1 MIATYVGENK
11 VFETMFLDGSL
22 EVELN
27 PQGTFAE
34 RIRAGGAGIPAFFT
48 PAGYGTVVAEGK
60 EVRWFDGKPYVM
72 ETGLRA
78 DFALVKAWKADTA
91 GNLVFRRTTPQLRP
105 DDVPGRAHHDR
116 RGRAPRPRGRHRPR
130 RGPHARHL
138 RPPPLPGARAGR
150 SASSGA
156 PCAGRARR
164 RPTRSASRIVRRAA
178 LEMKDGD
185 YVNLGIGMP
194 TLAANYVPGG
204 VSIVLHSENGMLG
217 VGPYPE
223 PGQEDPDLINAGKE
237 TVSELP
243 GTSYFS
249 SAESFAMVRGG
260 HVDLT
265 ILGALQV
272 DQEGNLANWMIP
284 GKMVK
289 GMGGAMDLVA
299 GARRV
304 VVTMEHAA
312 KDGSPKI
319 LTQCTLPLTGR
330 RCVDLIVTEMAV
342 DRGGEGGPSPARDR
356 PRHDPRGGE
365 EGDGRAAPRGAR
377 ARDDGVLVDGRARWR
392 APERPWERSG
402 SRSTG
407 TASSGPSPAARA
419 SRRRFSTPAPAT
431 SSGSRAAG
439 ATTTASPTR
448 SSTRASPRTA
458 SSRCCPFPRRPSTA
472 GCAPSR
478 RRSRTAGR
486 ATCSS
491 PRSTGPRADLRFE
504 DALGFFPED
513 RLRWVACRDA
523 RLAAVVRAWLE
534 ANDIE
539 PGNEPPRRYR

>member
-1 MIATYVGENK
+1 MNKVVGSAAEAVRDIGDGSTVMVSGFGLCGIPENLIYALRDQGAKGLTIVSNNAGVTDFGATFLLKNGQVRKMVATYVGENK
-11 VFETMFLDGSL
+11 VFESMYLDGSL

-34 RIRAGGAGIPAFFT
+34 RLRAGGAGIPAFFT

-60 EVRWFDGKPYVM
+60 EVRWFDGRPFLL

-78 DFALVKAWKADTA
+78 DFALVKAWKGDTA
-91 GNLVFRRTTPQLRP
+91 GNLVFRRTSRNFGPMMCQAARTAIVEVEHLVPAGAIEP
-105 DDVPGRAHHDR
+105 DHVHVPGIYVDR
-116 RGRAPRPRGRHRPR
+116 LVQGASYENRIERRTLRGH
-130 RGPHARHL
+130 
-138 RPPPLPGARAGR
+138 GATETDPKRV
-150 SASSGA
+150 
-156 PCAGRARR
+156 
-164 RPTRSASRIVRRAA
+164 RIVRRAA

-194 TLAANYVPGG
+194 TLAANYVPEG

-272 DQEGNLANWMIP
+272 DQEGNLANWTIP

-330 RCVDLIVTEMAV
+330 RCVDLVVTEMAV
-342 DRGGEGGPSPARDR
+342 VQVVKEGLLLS
-356 PRHDPRGGE
+356 E
-365 EGDGRAAPRGAR
+365 IAPDTTVEAVKKATGAPL
-377 ARDDGVLVDGRARWR
+377 LV
-392 APERPWERSG
+392 AP
-402 SRSTG
+402 
-407 TASSGPSPAARA
+407 
-419 SRRRFSTPAPAT
+419 
-431 SSGSRAAG
+431 
-439 ATTTASPTR
+439 
-448 SSTRASPRTA
+448 
-458 SSRCCPFPRRPSTA
+458 
-472 GCAPSR
+472 
-478 RRSRTAGR
+478 
-486 ATCSS
+486 
-491 PRSTGPRADLRFE
+491 DLKTMAF
-504 DALGFFPED
+504 
-513 RLRWVACRDA
+513 
-523 RLAAVVRAWLE
+523 
-534 ANDIE
+534 
-539 PGNEPPRRYR
+539 